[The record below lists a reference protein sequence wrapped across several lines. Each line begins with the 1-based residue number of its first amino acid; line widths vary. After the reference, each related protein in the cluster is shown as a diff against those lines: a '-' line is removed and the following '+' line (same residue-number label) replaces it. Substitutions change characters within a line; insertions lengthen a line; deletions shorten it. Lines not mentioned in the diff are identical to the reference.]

1 MRAVAS
7 ANACSDAARYSADRR
22 AQRMSR
28 PIGATGPVAV
38 QLPVQVSERR
48 YALFAISGESAAMAT
63 STR

>member
-1 MRAVAS
+1 
-7 ANACSDAARYSADRR
+7 
-22 AQRMSR
+22 MSR

>member
-28 PIGATGPVAV
+28 PIGATGPVV